1 MNDKLNRREF
11 LQKLS
16 MFGLGAVGAGGLMS
30 ACGKKEDQSQT
41 PQTGETT
48 GETAMEETDPCADLT
63 GLTEDE
69 KQLRVTFEYVAKS
82 PFPEKLCDNCGFWI
96 EPEGGAP
103 CGGCKVIKGPIH
115 PKGYCKSWVVKPA

>member
-16 MFGLGAVGAGGLMS
+16 MFGLGVIGAGGLMN
-30 ACGKKEDQSQT
+30 ACGKKEEQT
-41 PQTGETT
+41 PALQT
-48 GETAMEETDPCADLT
+48 AQPAIEEADPCTDLT

-69 KQLRVTFEYVAKS
+69 KQLRATFEYVAKT
-82 PFPEKLCDNCGFWI
+82 PDPEKLCTNCGFWV
-96 EPEGGAP
+96 EPEAGAP

-115 PKGYCKSWVVKPA
+115 PGGYCKTWVVKQA